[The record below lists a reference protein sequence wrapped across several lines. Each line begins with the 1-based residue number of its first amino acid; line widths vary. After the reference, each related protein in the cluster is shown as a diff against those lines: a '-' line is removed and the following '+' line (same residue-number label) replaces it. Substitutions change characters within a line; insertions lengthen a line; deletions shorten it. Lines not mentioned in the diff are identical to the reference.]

1 MKKILL
7 SCLMVLAAIFA
18 TLPAP
23 HCSAADVWVAHWNSE
38 NIDFYVEDDTLRYDS
53 SQPGHY
59 FFVDA
64 KEVRNGNLLR
74 EVRWQYSKFR
84 SDAWRYQTSTMRG
97 DHTTIVIPRDY
108 LFEYCMNR
116 LGWGYSIEDSRYY

>member
-38 NIDFYVEDDTLRYDS
+38 NIDIYVEDDTLRYDTTS
-53 SQPGHY
+53 LSMPKKY
-59 FFVDA
+59 A
-64 KEVRNGNLLR
+64 TAICSARCAGNTANSVQMHGATR
-74 EVRWQYSKFR
+74 PAQC
-84 SDAWRYQTSTMRG
+84 AA
-97 DHTTIVIPRDY
+97 TIRP
-108 LFEYCMNR
+108 L
-116 LGWGYSIEDSRYY
+116 